1 MFFVSFVVQKA
12 RWRRGVSHS
21 EYTICHMQRHHH
33 QLDNGLTIIGE
44 YDASARSLAMGYFV
58 RTGSRDETPEVSGV
72 SHFLEHMMFKGTKRR
87 TPEDVN
93 REFDEMGARYN
104 AFTSEEMTVYYGNV
118 LPEFQERLLDLLS
131 DMMRP
136 SLRDEDFD
144 MEKNVILEEIAMYE
158 DRPQFA
164 VFDKLREKYF
174 GAHPLGASVLGT
186 TQSITDLQ
194 RDQMHEYFRRRY
206 AANNLTLVLAGQ
218 YDWDAVKAQAEARCS
233 AWNTADS
240 PRALPGHQ
248 AQAQTFVERNDK
260 FNRAHIALMA
270 PGLSAQDARRYAAAV
285 GAEAIGA
292 GEGSRLYWSLVH
304 TGLAQAAQTGH
315 DPSDGAGVYYGYIL
329 ADPNRAAQVLQSFR
343 AEVDKACRE
352 GLSEEEVERVK
363 RRLAS
368 GMVLSAETPMG
379 RLRPLGSDWLYRR
392 EEKSLQ
398 DALDLL
404 LSVTTREVNE
414 LLAERP
420 FERATTLALG
430 PLDEL

>member
-1 MFFVSFVVQKA
+1 
-12 RWRRGVSHS
+12 
-21 EYTICHMQRHHH
+21 
-33 QLDNGLTIIGE
+33 LTIIGE
-44 YDASARSLAMGYFV
+44 YEPAARSLALGYFV
-58 RTGSRDETPEVSGV
+58 RTGSRDEAPEVSGV
-72 SHFLEHMMFKGTKRR
+72 SHFLEHMMFKGTQRR

-118 LPEFQERLLDLLS
+118 LPEFQSRLLDLLS

-136 SLRDEDFD
+136 ALRDEDFD
-144 MEKNVILEEIAMYE
+144 MEKNVILEEIAMYD

-186 TQSITDLQ
+186 TQSIAALQ
-194 RDQMHEYFRRRY
+194 RDQMREYFRRRY
-206 AANNLTLVLAGQ
+206 AANNLTLVLTGH
-218 YDWDAVKAQAEARCS
+218 YDWEAAKAQAAALCGE
-233 AWNTADS
+233 WNTADS
-240 PRALPGHQ
+240 PRTLPAHT
-248 AQAQTFVERNDK
+248 AQPQTIVERNDK

-270 PGLSAQDARRYAAAV
+270 PGLSAQDERRYAAAV
-285 GAEAIGA
+285 GAEVLGA
-292 GEGSRLYWSLVH
+292 QEGSRLYWSLVH
-304 TGLAQAAQTGH
+304 TGLAQAAQVGH

-329 ADPNRAAQVLQSFR
+329 ADPKRAAEALQTFR
-343 AEVDKACRE
+343 AEIVRACAD
-352 GLSEEEVERVK
+352 GLSEAEVERVK

-368 GMVLSAETPMG
+368 SMVLSAETPMG

-398 DALDLL
+398 NALERLL
-404 LSVTTREVNE
+404 AVTTSEVNA
-414 LLAERP
+414 LLAEQP
-420 FERATTLALG
+420 FERATTFALG